1 MKEKV
6 VNMTKG
12 HPLKLILYFS
22 LPLMLGNVF
31 QQLYTVVDTMI
42 VGQGV
47 GVDALAALGASDWF
61 NWMILGIITGF
72 TQGFSILVSHYF
84 GANDTAGVRKAMA
97 LSIKFGCIIGLILT
111 GIALFLAKP
120 ILILLQTPSDI
131 LELSLLYLRIMFSG
145 SIIVM
150 AYNTLSSILRALGD
164 SRTPLKAMIVASI
177 LNVILDLLFVLVFH
191 WGVAGAA
198 IATLLGQLSSAI
210 YCFIVM
216 YHMHLFHFEK
226 DDFKTDFS
234 LLPRMFRLGSLM
246 AFQNTVISIG
256 GMVVQSIVNS
266 FGLIYVAGFTAT
278 NKLYG
283 LLELA
288 ATSFG
293 FALSTYAGQ
302 NLGAKNYS
310 RIELG
315 MQAALKLALGTSF
328 VISILMICFGKI
340 FLGWFIS
347 GTPEEVQA
355 VLNVAYRYLFVM
367 AIGLWIL
374 YLLHVYRSALQG
386 MGDTLIPMISGLAEF
401 FMRISIALFL
411 PRLIGKSGIYFAEV
425 VAWIG
430 AVIILIPSYYAKIKH
445 LKHLKES

>member
-6 VNMTKG
+6 VNMTQG
-12 HPLKLILYFS
+12 HPLKLILHFS

-47 GVDALAALGASDWF
+47 GVDALAALGAADWF

-84 GANDTAGVRKAMA
+84 GANDTSGVQKSMA
-97 LSIKFGCIIGLILT
+97 LSIKFGGIIGIFLT
-111 GIALFLAKP
+111 GIALILAKP
-120 ILILLQTPSDI
+120 VLLLLQTPEDI
-131 LELSLLYLRIMFSG
+131 LYLSHLYLMIMFSG

-164 SRTPLKAMIVASI
+164 SQTPLKAMIVASI
-177 LNVILDLLFVLVFH
+177 LNVILDVLFVLVFH

-198 IATLLGQLSSAI
+198 IATLLGQLSSTI
-210 YCFIVM
+210 YCFVVM
-216 YHMHLFHFEK
+216 QRMHLFHFQK
-226 DDFKTDFS
+226 GDFKTDFS

-246 AFQNTVISIG
+246 AFQNIVISIG
-256 GMVVQSIVNS
+256 GMVVQSIVNG

-302 NLGAKNYS
+302 NLGAKDYA
-310 RIELG
+310 RIESG
-315 MQAALKLALGTSF
+315 MKAALKLALGTSV
-328 VISILMICFGKI
+328 VISIMMVVFGKT
-340 FLGWFIS
+340 FLSWFIS
-347 GTPEEVQA
+347 GTPEEVKA
-355 VLNVAYRYLFVM
+355 VLDVAYHYLFVM

-386 MGDTLIPMISGLAEF
+386 MGDTFIPMISGIAEF
-401 FMRISIALFL
+401 MMRIGIALIL
-411 PRLIGKSGIYFAEV
+411 PHWIGKQGIYFAEV

-430 AVIILIPSYYAKIKH
+430 AVVILMPSYYTKIRQ
-445 LKHLKES
+445 LKHIDE